1 MIKDEYIRREECH
14 LIRED
19 ERTEFKKTTG
29 ELNEAMVSVSA
40 MLNKHKKGKVYFG
53 LKNDGTPNPFTITDS
68 TLRDVS
74 RKVYESI
81 KPQLI
86 PIIDIKYQCGW
97 QTGGNPEERKKRRR
111 CFRWRR

>member
-40 MLNKHKKGKVYFG
+40 MLNKHKKGKVY
-53 LKNDGTPNPFTITDS
+53 
-68 TLRDVS
+68 
-74 RKVYESI
+74 ESI

-86 PIIDIKYQCGW
+86 PIIDIEELEYQCGW

-111 CFRWRR
+111 RFRRRRRKVR

>member
-1 MIKDEYIRREECH
+1 VIKDEYIRREERH

-40 MLNKHKKGKVYFG
+40 MLNKHKKGKVY
-53 LKNDGTPNPFTITDS
+53 
-68 TLRDVS
+68 
-74 RKVYESI
+74 ESI

-111 CFRWRR
+111 RFRRRRRKVR